1 MDARWRILQ
10 LADSAFPTGG
20 FAHSAGLE
28 AAVQAREVTSAEGLR
43 RFLRDALW
51 QAGCSALP
59 LVRAAHEDPAALPA
73 LDRRADAFLVNH
85 VANRASRTQ
94 GRALLATAARIFPTE
109 LRPIQERVGQGGLL
123 LHLAPISGAVFR
135 GLGLSAGEALRLFLW
150 TVARGVVSAA
160 VRLNL
165 VGTHE
170 AQMQQA
176 KLAGTFEEV
185 LAACAALDPEALAQ
199 TAPVADLL
207 SAAHDRLYSRLFQS

>member
-28 AAVQAREVTSAEGLR
+28 AAVQAREVTCAEGLR

-59 LVRAAHEDPAALPA
+59 LVRAAHADPAALPA
-73 LDRRADAFLVNH
+73 LDKRCDAFLVNQ

-94 GRALLATAARIFPTE
+94 GRALLSTASRIFAAE
-109 LRPIQERVGQGGLL
+109 LRPIQERARKDRLL

-170 AQMQQA
+170 AQTQQA
-176 KLAGTFEEV
+176 QLGGTLEEV
-185 LAACAALDPEALAQ
+185 LAACADLDPEDLAQ